1 MNTTTTRSP
10 ETGCGDL
17 PGEADDQPPPSVSVT
32 TPSRPAGRHKSRRR
46 SLRKNLRASVADG
59 AAFSVM
65 VGIGETYFPA
75 FVLALGLGQLA
86 SGLVSSLP
94 ILLGAILQLVSP
106 YCVSKLGSSR
116 RWVVACVLL
125 QAASFVPLIGAAV

>member
-1 MNTTTTRSP
+1 MNTTIDCSP
-10 ETGCGDL
+10 EPGCGDL
-17 PGEADDQPPPSVSVT
+17 IAEADDQPPPTASVLTSSKPT
-32 TPSRPAGRHKSRRR
+32 GRQRLRRR

-106 YCVSKLGSSR
+106 LCVKKLGSSR
-116 RWVVACVLL
+116 RWVLTCVLL
-125 QAASFVPLIGAAV
+125 